1 MPTSP
6 EFDHRPLRIL
16 HVLRAP
22 LGGLYRHVLDLSR
35 EQARRGHAVGLV
47 ADSLTGGEPADRT
60 LAALE
65 PSLSLGL
72 SRVPMR
78 RNPHPSDLLTL
89 SHVMSRL
96 SATRPDVVHGHG
108 SKGGVQARLPGFLP
122 GGGRMVR
129 AYTPH
134 GGSLN
139 HKPGSAAH
147 RAYMKV
153 EAFLARRTDVL
164 LFESAFIGSRYR
176 ALVGEPVH
184 LARVVHNGVAEAEF
198 EPVPLDRDAA
208 DFVYVGELR
217 AAKGID
223 VMLAALAQASRKLD
237 RPLRA
242 VLVGTGPDREALQH
256 LAQTLGLGD
265 RITFAGGMPAR
276 QAFARGRT
284 LVIPSRAESLPYV
297 ALEATAAQIPV
308 IATNV
313 GGIPEIFG
321 PYRDRLI
328 PSDDAGRL
336 AEAMEAMLTASPERR
351 AEDAAALARFVHEGF
366 SITAMVDDV
375 IAAYRDAIA
384 AASRSATPRGAEL
397 ATSS

>member
-1 MPTSP
+1 MPSSS
-6 EFDHRPLRIL
+6 ELDHRPLRIL

-35 EQARRGHAVGLV
+35 EQARRGHAVGLI
-47 ADSLTGGEPADRT
+47 ADALTGGDAADRT
-60 LAALE
+60 LKALE
-65 PSLSLGL
+65 PSLALGL

-78 RNPHPSDLLTL
+78 RNPHPSDLLVM
-89 SHVMSRL
+89 SHVLSRL

-108 SKGGVQARLPGFLP
+108 SKGGVHARLPAFLP
-122 GGGRMVR
+122 GGGRAVR

-139 HKPGSAAH
+139 HRPGSGVH
-147 RAYMKV
+147 RVYMAV
-153 EAFLARRTDVL
+153 EAMLLRRTDAL

-176 ALVGEPVH
+176 ALVGEPAH
-184 LARVVHNGVAEAEF
+184 LSRVVHNGIAEPEF
-198 EPVPLDRDAA
+198 EAVDVADNAA
-208 DFVYVGELR
+208 EFVYVGELR

-223 VMLAALAQASRKLD
+223 VMLAAIAEASRKLAA
-237 RPLRA
+237 PLRA
-242 VLVGTGPDREALQH
+242 VLVGTGPDRDALQH
-256 LAQTLGLGD
+256 LAQDLGIGD

-276 QAFARGRT
+276 EAFALGRI

-297 ALEATAAQIPV
+297 ALEAAAARIPI

-321 PYRDRLI
+321 PYRDRLV
-328 PSDDAGRL
+328 PSDDCGRL
-336 AEAMEAMLTASPERR
+336 AAAMEAMLTASPEHRER
-351 AEDAAALARFVHEGF
+351 GAAELARFVHDGF

-375 IAAYRDAIA
+375 IAAYRDAIT
-384 AASRSATPRGAEL
+384 AASRHTTPHAAAL